1 MTDLLLGHTSF
12 CAVLRAN
19 KFSAEKI
26 TRFPCLISLVSRDTS
41 DTALVLEVE
50 AYLPKL
56 IHTCFLSCGR
66 SIAHKCSRLLM
77 MCARYVYEIICNSF
91 LAVVVL

>member
-1 MTDLLLGHTSF
+1 MMDLLLVHASF
-12 CAVLRAN
+12 CRSSKRKYICSRKN
-19 KFSAEKI
+19 N
-26 TRFPCLISLVSRDTS
+26 TFPCLISFLSRDTS

-77 MCARYVYEIICNSF
+77 MCARYV
-91 LAVVVL
+91 